1 MRWRTLH
8 LPAYDKPQPEK
19 PKPDLNPNRAP
30 GASGAPSRPTD
41 QTVIAE
47 LPRLRIEPY
56 VQLLVR
62 SGAATTAAAAATAA
76 TAAATAV
83 ADGAT
88 AAAPPPLL
96 QLQGTGSSFGTPL
109 SDVRG
114 SLVLSEPLDGSADL
128 LGEYKVPPSADPI
141 PDPKPDPKPDPEPD
155 PKPEPTSNYNQASR
169 PG

>member
-1 MRWRTLH
+1 MRWRKLH
-8 LPAYDKPQPEK
+8 LPAYDKPQPEQ

-114 SLVLSEPLDGSADL
+114 SLVLSEPLDGGADL

-141 PDPKPDPKPDPEPD
+141 SDPKPDPKADPNPDPAP
-155 PKPEPTSNYNQASR
+155 
-169 PG
+169 